1 MIVRICKQFDF
12 DAAHWLPHV
21 CAGHKCGRLHGHTY
35 RVDIILEGRPTD
47 YEGWFIDYADI
58 AAAWAPIHEMLD
70 HRCLNEIPGLMNPTT
85 EVLTPWI
92 LRSLNTGALS
102 PFLVGVRVYES
113 STTWCEALN
122 ARFDR

>member
-47 YEGWFIDYADI
+47 HEGWFIDYADI
-58 AAAWAPIHEMLD
+58 SAAWAPIHEMLD

>member
-35 RVDIILEGRPTD
+35 RVDIILEGQPTD
-47 YEGWFIDYADI
+47 HEGWFIDYADI